1 MIMIGKAEAESIWP
15 RNWFGGKM
23 LRDSCEVVQPVRM
36 NTRIHADSRR
46 QITRPCLQR
55 ALDDGCIHRED
66 GRERGV
72 RADGGLE
79 ERIGHFEGMDAA
91 CEQRV

>member
-1 MIMIGKAEAESIWP
+1 
-15 RNWFGGKM
+15 M
-23 LRDSCEVVQPVRM
+23 LRDSCEVVQPVGM
-36 NTRIHADSRR
+36 NTRIYADSRR
-46 QITRPCLQR
+46 QVTSPCLQR
-55 ALDDGCIHRED
+55 ALDDGCVPRED
-66 GRERGV
+66 GGERGA